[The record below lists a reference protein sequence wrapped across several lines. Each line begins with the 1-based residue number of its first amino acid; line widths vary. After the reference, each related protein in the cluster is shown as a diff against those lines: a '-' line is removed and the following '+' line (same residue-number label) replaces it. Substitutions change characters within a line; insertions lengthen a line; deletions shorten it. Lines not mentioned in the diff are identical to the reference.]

1 MTMGM
6 TMTTTEP
13 RYDVV
18 HPLGHHTGKTYK
30 ANLALPE
37 FDGKKIAF
45 VWDYLFRGDDVF
57 AVAKERFS
65 AEHAGMEFVDYEV
78 FGNIHDYDEL
88 LEQMPGKLL
97 ELEVDAAII
106 ATGA

>member
-1 MTMGM
+1 MRKPMTVNP
-6 TMTTTEP
+6 EP

-18 HPLGHHTGKTYK
+18 SPLGGRRET
-30 ANLALPE
+30 ALTASRALRE
-37 FDGKKIAF
+37 LDGKRIAF

-57 AVAKERFS
+57 ALAKERF
-65 AEHAGMEFVDYEV
+65 AADYDDVQFVDYEV

-88 LEQMPGKLL
+88 LEEMPGKLKDL
-97 ELEVDAAII
+97 DVDAAVI